1 MLRRLSE
8 LESLLTASRDQSSQ
22 IYHHLIATEA
32 STLTLAA
39 ALLAAQNEQRKA
51 ERERDEALSWRHTVE
66 RRMGTV
72 LGVLEE
78 VGGRALR
85 EGVERGLEEG
95 SHGEKEVEGA
105 LSSLD
110 GDRKESGPAVVAWDT
125 VERLVGEARGKAR

>member
-1 MLRRLSE
+1 ML
-8 LESLLTASRDQSSQ
+8 TGSRDQSSQ

-32 STLTLAA
+32 SALSLAS
-39 ALLAAQNEQRKA
+39 ALLDAQREQRRA

-95 SHGEKEVEGA
+95 SHGEREVEGA

-110 GDRKESGPAVVAWDT
+110 VDKKEPVPAVVDWET
-125 VERLVGEARGKAR
+125 VERLVNEAKGKAR